1 MCWPRSLLKPA
12 STTHSLLQL
21 CWQMGVRAW
30 LLSTAMFK
38 DLPQFAES
46 YEYSSTPAT
55 VLAEKVAET
64 CQGYCKDHSIEEPL
78 DNWAM
83 TKQQAPTLV
92 RRHSAED
99 VQTLDTWRTTKHD
112 NHRQWEHELGRTGDY
127 DRSWRLGKLVR
138 LLVVYMLSD
147 NERPGNEVH

>member
-1 MCWPRSLLKPA
+1 
-12 STTHSLLQL
+12 
-21 CWQMGVRAW
+21 
-30 LLSTAMFK
+30 MFK

-46 YEYSSTPAT
+46 YEYSSTLAT

-64 CQGYCKDHSIEEPL
+64 CQGYCKDDSIEEPL

-92 RRHSAED
+92 RRHNTED
-99 VQTLDTWRTTKHD
+99 VQALGTWRTTKHD
-112 NHRQWEHELGRTGDY
+112 NHRQWEDELGRTGGY

-138 LLVVYMLSD
+138 LLVVHILS
-147 NERPGNEVH
+147 NGECVVNEVHSIPPSLKFFHATILLACPSQYV